1 MRKNLLIKAFLLLVL
16 IMALFA
22 VPVLADIRYLPDVTG
37 EMMDPAFWTAGL
49 DNADE
54 VLADADAIRE
64 LNSIIVAAEDC
75 NMADLQQV
83 SRYIYE
89 QDLYRSL
96 WASAMS
102 DASLMIQTPH
112 YNIDNRPVTGQKLT
126 EIVENIGGE
135 DAKYMKTVQYGIC
148 VERCDLTSL
157 PTEMI
162 ASDEKGNQDFNDLQ
176 ISCLRVGEPVLVKA
190 VTEDGTFSYCT
201 ASTVSGWVPSDCIA
215 ICRDREEWLEAW
227 DIPDEDVIV
236 VTAGKVY
243 LEDSNNNPQSSL
255 VMLPM
260 GTVLRRVSEEE
271 YDASVVGRSNY
282 QNYAVWLPVREEDGS
297 YARTIALISQNRGVS
312 EGFLPLTVNNI
323 LTVAFEKL
331 GDIYGWGSMLESAD
345 CSNYIRDIYQ
355 CFGLELPRNTTWQ
368 AAMPVFN
375 YDVSEADPDDKKAVL
390 DTLLPGAILIF
401 NGHEMLYLGH
411 VDDKYYVV
419 SALSGIKD
427 YESDELLNVGGVVI
441 NTLDTCRMNGTTW
454 LENIHTILVP
464 YLPQEEEGPIVIKDY
479 EPDEAGDTVY
489 QVSLLQNLML
499 GDYYG
504 LISSGYLK
512 TKGDTGLGTFD
523 GLNGEM
529 IVLDGVV
536 YRAAGDGTVEEAADD
551 ELIPFADVTMFD
563 VDEIQEITDIEDLN
577 VLKALLDE
585 KVAELGEN
593 RFYMIRIDGVFDEM
607 HVRSEQAQKKPYKP
621 LEEVMETDQTF
632 FDYEDIEGTVVGL
645 YCPDYMDGLNTPGWH
660 MHFISSDRTKG
671 GHVLGLSADNA
682 VISWD
687 YTNGFQIILAEE
699 LLETVEIR

>member
-37 EMMDPAFWTAGL
+37 EMMDQAFWTAGL

-368 AAMPVFN
+368 AAMPVFK

-607 HVRSEQAQKKPYKP
+607 HVRSEQAQKEPYKP